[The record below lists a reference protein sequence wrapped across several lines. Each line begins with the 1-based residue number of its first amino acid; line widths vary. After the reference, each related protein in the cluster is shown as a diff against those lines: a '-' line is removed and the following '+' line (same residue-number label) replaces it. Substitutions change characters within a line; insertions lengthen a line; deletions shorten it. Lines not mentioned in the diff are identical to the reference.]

1 MPRGSEELTNARK
14 AEIVNACAV
23 LYETRSF
30 KEITLKEIGEKTSFT
45 RTSIYNYFQ
54 TKEEIFLALFQ
65 REYEAWI
72 EDLDALRCGH
82 RKLSVDAFSDE
93 LARTLERRERLLKL
107 MAMNHYDMEA
117 NSRIEN
123 LVAFKKA
130 YGGSLLAVTHCLEKF
145 FPRMTD
151 EDVQGFLYAFF
162 PFMFGIYPYTAVT
175 EQQRTAMELAGVGYV
190 RLSVRELTRSFTAKL
205 LPGISNV
212 REEVRRTRRSVSCLN
227 DSPAPDRR
235 GAAFL
240 GWKRRKTVGMLPS
253 RQELPGRELKSW
265 RAGWKHPDAAARWPM
280 RPPPIKHRRP
290 PL

>member
-190 RLSVRELTRSFTAKL
+190 RISVRELTRSFTAKL

-227 DSPAPDRR
+227 DSPCAGPARGCFSWVEAAENCGDAAFPT
-235 GAAFL
+235 GAAGKGAEIL
-240 GWKRRKTVGMLPS
+240 EGRL
-253 RQELPGRELKSW
+253 EAPGRC
-265 RAGWKHPDAAARWPM
+265 G
-280 RPPPIKHRRP
+280 
-290 PL
+290 PLAHAPASNQA